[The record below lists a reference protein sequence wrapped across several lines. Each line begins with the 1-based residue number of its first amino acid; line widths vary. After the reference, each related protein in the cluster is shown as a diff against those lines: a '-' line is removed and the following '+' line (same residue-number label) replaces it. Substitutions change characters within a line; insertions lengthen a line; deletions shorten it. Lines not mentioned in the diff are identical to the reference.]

1 MENKKETEIKRIFM
15 ISDLHFGVRSN
26 SLEWL
31 KIQTE
36 YFYNYFIP
44 LVKQHRREGDACFI
58 LGDIFDSRQSINI
71 LVMNSCIQVFQELAK
86 LFGEDGVYVM
96 AGNHDCWTKDSA
108 EVHSLVCLSGIPNV
122 HVYNTAGSLKSPN
135 SNIILLPW
143 GLQADEEKEF
153 LESTSSDILFVHT
166 DIKGARFNSKVRVE
180 HGNGTDSYRRHKK
193 VYGGHIH
200 YRQSVS
206 DFITLIGSPYQMTR
220 TDIGNRKGVYLL
232 DLETKEEI
240 FIENYYSP
248 EFISANFDSII
259 DMNREELDLV
269 FLNKFVDLKV
279 GKRWFEEVDIP
290 SFALSFKT
298 QRSIELQ
305 EVDDSESLELDES
318 LDIDFFDEATPNFD
332 ILTLTKEL
340 VSALEFDE
348 ETKNKI
354 ENKITL
360 LYERISEE

>member
-1 MENKKETEIKRIFM
+1 
-15 ISDLHFGVRSN
+15 
-26 SLEWL
+26 
-31 KIQTE
+31 
-36 YFYNYFIP
+36 
-44 LVKQHRREGDACFI
+44 
-58 LGDIFDSRQSINI
+58 
-71 LVMNSCIQVFQELAK
+71 MNSCIQVFQELAK

-135 SNIILLPW
+135 TNMILLPW
-143 GLQADEEKEF
+143 GLRADEEKEF

-220 TDIGNRKGVYLL
+220 TDIGNKKGVYLL

-240 FIENYYSP
+240 FIDNYYSP

>member
-1 MENKKETEIKRIFM
+1 
-15 ISDLHFGVRSN
+15 
-26 SLEWL
+26 
-31 KIQTE
+31 
-36 YFYNYFIP
+36 
-44 LVKQHRREGDACFI
+44 
-58 LGDIFDSRQSINI
+58 
-71 LVMNSCIQVFQELAK
+71 
-86 LFGEDGVYVM
+86 
-96 AGNHDCWTKDSA
+96 
-108 EVHSLVCLSGIPNV
+108 
-122 HVYNTAGSLKSPN
+122 
-135 SNIILLPW
+135 
-143 GLQADEEKEF
+143 
-153 LESTSSDILFVHT
+153 
-166 DIKGARFNSKVRVE
+166 
-180 HGNGTDSYRRHKK
+180 
-193 VYGGHIH
+193 
-200 YRQSVS
+200 
-206 DFITLIGSPYQMTR
+206 
-220 TDIGNRKGVYLL
+220 
-232 DLETKEEI
+232 
-240 FIENYYSP
+240 
-248 EFISANFDSII
+248 
-259 DMNREELDLV
+259 MNREELDLV

>member
-135 SNIILLPW
+135 SNMILLPW